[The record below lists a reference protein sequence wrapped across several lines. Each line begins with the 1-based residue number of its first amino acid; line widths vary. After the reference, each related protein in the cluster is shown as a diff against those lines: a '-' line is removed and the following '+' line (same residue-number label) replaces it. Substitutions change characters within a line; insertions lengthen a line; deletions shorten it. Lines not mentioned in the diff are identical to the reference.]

1 MNLKHRTTLGILFLF
16 LTSNIALK
24 AQNNFF
30 NNDRVTTS
38 FSAQFWLRN
47 TDMNPGTVINGE
59 EVIRKT
65 DLSIRRLRMSMG
77 VDITDEL
84 YAYMLL
90 GGNNYNSR
98 NIKSFPFGILDLYAE
113 YRPSEYFQF
122 GVGKS
127 SFQGLSRW
135 NVRSSSSSMTLDA
148 PIFTLTTLNRSDDL
162 GRNLG
167 VWFKG
172 QVKKFDYRLV
182 LNQPFYVESTAKNGV
197 DFALNNPNIKWSTY
211 VKYMFLD
218 SESNNSAYSIG
229 SYLSSK
235 KVLNIGGGYM
245 GQKDA
250 MQNSVDG
257 VAQEYYD
264 MKHWAVD
271 LYYDS
276 PIRNGSDQSITAYL
290 GYFSYDYGP
299 DYIRNVAVDNIA
311 TSSNENI
318 SFNGS
323 GNGFPMMG
331 TGDTFFLQFG
341 YAFPV
346 KIDGKNRPVQPN
358 IAIQHSKWDKLDDPM
373 IVYDLGV
380 NLYLNGKKN
389 KLTLGYQYRPIFYEG
404 ENGEITQEDYKGMTV
419 LQYQIGF

>member
-1 MNLKHRTTLGILFLF
+1 MNLKKTVAFSLLCILC
-16 LTSNIALK
+16 NQGRMN
-24 AQNNFF
+24 AQKNFF
-30 NNDRVTTS
+30 NNDKVTTS
-38 FSAQFWLRN
+38 FYAQFWLRN

-59 EVIRKT
+59 EVSRKT

-77 VDITDEL
+77 VDITDKL
-84 YAYMLL
+84 YAYMIL
-90 GGNNYNSR
+90 GGNSYNTK
-98 NIKSFPFGILDLYAE
+98 NDKTFPFGILDLYTE
-113 YRPSEYFQF
+113 YRASEYFQI

-127 SFQGLSRW
+127 GFQGLSRW
-135 NVRSSSSSMTLDA
+135 NIRSASTLMALDA
-148 PIFTLTTLNRSDDL
+148 PLFTLNTVNKNDDL
-162 GRNLG
+162 GRSLG
-167 VWFKG
+167 VWMKG
-172 QVKKFDYRLV
+172 QAAKFDYRLV
-182 LNQPFYVESTAKNGV
+182 LNQPFQVTKTSENGV
-197 DFALNNPNIKWSTY
+197 DFATNNPKLKWSTY

-218 SESNNSAYSIG
+218 SESNKSAYSAG
-229 SYLSSK
+229 SYLSAK
-235 KVLNIGGGYM
+235 KVLNLGGGYM
-245 GQKDA
+245 AQKDA
-250 MQNSVDG
+250 MQNSVNG

-271 LYYDS
+271 LYYNS
-276 PIRNGSDQSITAYL
+276 PLRHGSDQSITTYF

-299 DYIRNVAVDNIA
+299 DYIRNVAADNIA
-311 TSSNENI
+311 TSSTADA

-323 GNGFPMMG
+323 GDGFPMMG

-358 IAIQHSKWDKLDDPM
+358 IAIQHSKWEKLDDPM

-380 NLYLNGKKN
+380 NLYLNGKKS